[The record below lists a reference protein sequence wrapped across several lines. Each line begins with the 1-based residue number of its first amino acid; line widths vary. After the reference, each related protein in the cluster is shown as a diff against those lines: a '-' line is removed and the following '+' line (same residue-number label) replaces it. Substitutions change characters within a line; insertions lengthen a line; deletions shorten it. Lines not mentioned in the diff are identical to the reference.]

1 MGTKGGSSRWER
13 VIFEKGYK
21 ANFYFV
27 RRPKG
32 TVVNASTNPFLP
44 PSPDSSLWTLPLPL
58 ICISR
63 PSARRR
69 RVLSLALL
77 LLLLRLLPVDRR
89 AEQKRDA
96 T

>member
-1 MGTKGGSSRWER
+1 M
-13 VIFEKGYK
+13 
-21 ANFYFV
+21 
-27 RRPKG
+27 
-32 TVVNASTNPFLP
+32 P
-44 PSPDSSLWTLPLPL
+44 PPTLFSLLLQTPLSGLSLSL

>member
-1 MGTKGGSSRWER
+1 MGTLVALGEG
-13 VIFEKGYK
+13 
-21 ANFYFV
+21 NFRKRIQGQLLF
-27 RRPKG
+27 RPKG

-44 PSPDSSLWTLPLPL
+44 PSPDSSLWTLPVPL